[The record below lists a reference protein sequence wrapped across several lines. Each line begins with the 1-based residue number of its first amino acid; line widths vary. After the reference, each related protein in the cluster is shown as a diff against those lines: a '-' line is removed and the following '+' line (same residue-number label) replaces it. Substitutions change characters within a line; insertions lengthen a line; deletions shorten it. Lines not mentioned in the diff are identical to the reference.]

1 MTWSI
6 NFKAKSKHDAKEIIA
21 ADRDVPLSIM
31 DYITSVIH
39 AMPPGE
45 MGVSVNAYGHTQV
58 FSVGGATTAMI
69 KVEPLVW
76 KSPE

>member
-6 NFKAKSKHDAKEIIA
+6 NFKAKNRDDAKEIIT
-21 ADRDVPLSIM
+21 ADEDVPLSIR
-31 DYITSVIH
+31 DYMISVIH

-45 MGVSVNAYGHTQV
+45 MGVSVDAYGHTQV